1 MKKPLAIFGSIFIGL
16 IVLAAIGLTLLIVK
30 SIKLDKDGRRY
41 ADAVVPTI
49 VSAWSE
55 KALLD
60 RASPEFKEATT
71 IDQLDRLFRWFSSLG
86 RLKSCEPAE
95 GHTLMSTTT
104 QEGRKITAQYFVKAT
119 FQKGEAVI
127 KLTLIRHGEQW
138 QIQGFH
144 IDSPELAPP

>member
-1 MKKPLAIFGSIFIGL
+1 MKKTLAIFGSIFICL
-16 IVLAAIGLTLLIVK
+16 IVLGAIALTLLIVK
-30 SIKLDKDGRRY
+30 SIKLNEDGARY

-60 RASPEFKEATT
+60 RASPEFKKATT
-71 IDQLDRLFRWFSSLG
+71 IDQLDRLFRWFSTLG
-86 RLKSCEPAE
+86 GLKSCEPAE

-104 QEGRKITAQYFVKAT
+104 KEGKQVIAQYFVKAA
-119 FQKGEAVI
+119 FQNGEAVI
-127 KLTLIRHGEQW
+127 KLTLIRHGEHW

-144 IDSPELAPP
+144 VDSPELAPR